1 LGPLGFLGLLFG
13 VGEFL
18 EFVEIDNVSLRVF
31 VGSGGRIYRID
42 PVFIFIEKEFAKGL
56 GVTGVSQSSGSFEEV
71 YFNGES
77 LFDSNVRRAVMI
89 EHGAEFEISEE
100 FICFIY

>member
-1 LGPLGFLGLLFG
+1 MGLFFG

-31 VGSGGRIYRID
+31 VGSGRGVYRID

-56 GVTGVSQSSGSFEEV
+56 GVTGVSQSSGSFEEIH
-71 YFNGES
+71 FNGES
-77 LFDSNVRRAVMI
+77 LFDSDVGRAVMI

-100 FICFIY
+100 FIYFIY